1 MFNILMPSQIFSLLR
16 HKSFQNFIFLFL
28 IQSSNVVVSLITIPL
43 LIQSLGLAQFGLVNL
58 SLSVIFFANV
68 GVTFGYNLSGPR
80 EIAVAQDNPQA
91 MSEVASKIFFSKLLF
106 ALSACLILGIM
117 VLAFDFF
124 SGYKVILLFSL
135 LLLFSEATQSIWFFQ
150 GLERMRLVS
159 VANLF
164 AKVLYLLAL
173 VLFIKAPEDAKWVNF
188 LLGMIAFGL
197 NVLLLAYIH
206 FGLKVKLYLP
216 KWRSLF
222 ASWRENFSL
231 FLSGV
236 ASHFSVSGGLIILSF
251 FASAAVLGMFSMAE
265 KIALVLR
272 MVPTLITQA
281 AYPNASKLF
290 VTDHLR
296 FYTFLKK
303 IYLGAVTASLI
314 ITVSVFLFAP
324 QIIWFLSKEDLPGAV
339 NFLRML
345 SFLPFIA
352 SLNIGNMIII
362 LVEGFNRL
370 LFNSTWTFCCFMII
384 SCSILSYFLGGIGLA
399 YGLLA
404 TELSIFISCSIL
416 LKNKNTP
423 HFEAFYRRLFGSH
436 NLA

>member
-1 MFNILMPSQIFSLLR
+1 M
-16 HKSFQNFIFLFL
+16 
-28 IQSSNVVVSLITIPL
+28 VSLITIPL

-91 MSEVASKIFFSKLLF
+91 MSEVASKIFFSKFLF
-106 ALSACLILGIM
+106 ALSACLILGIL

-124 SGYKVILLFSL
+124 NGYKVILLFSL

-150 GLERMRLVS
+150 GLEKMRSVS

-164 AKVLYLLAL
+164 AKLLYLIAL
-173 VLFIKAPEDAKWVNF
+173 FLFIKAPEDAKWVNF
-188 LLGMIAFGL
+188 LLGMTAFGL
-197 NVLLLAYIH
+197 NVLLVAYIH

-216 KWRSLF
+216 KWKSLI
-222 ASWRENFSL
+222 ASWKENFSL

-251 FASAAVLGMFSMAE
+251 FASASVLGMFSMAE
-265 KIALVLR
+265 KIAVVLR
-272 MVPTLITQA
+272 MAPTLITQA

-290 VTDHLR
+290 ASDHLG
-296 FYTFLKK
+296 FYAFLKK
-303 IYLGAVTASLI
+303 IYLGAIAASLMT
-314 ITVSVFLFAP
+314 TVSVFLFAP
-324 QIIWFLSKEDLPGAV
+324 QIIQLLSKEDLPESV

-370 LFNSTWTFCCFMII
+370 LFNSTWTLCCFMII

-404 TELSIFISCSIL
+404 TELFIFLFCSIL

-423 HFEAFYRRLFGSH
+423 HFEAFYKRLFGSH
-436 NLA
+436 NSA